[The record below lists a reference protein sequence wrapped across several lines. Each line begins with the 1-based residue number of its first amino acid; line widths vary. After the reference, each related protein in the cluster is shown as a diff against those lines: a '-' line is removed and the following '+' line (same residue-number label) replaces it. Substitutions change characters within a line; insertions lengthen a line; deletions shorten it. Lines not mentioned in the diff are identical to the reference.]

1 MSKIIIDTNILDE
14 ELRTMTYNKR
24 GIYLE
29 QAFNMLLQG
38 TMAVRWASRAP
49 IIDQFNATIA
59 DEQKRIKLELNAG
72 TECRAC
78 HRLAKLNKKKLS
90 GKMLQGLIIL
100 YNRNLKA
107 PREYHKVLSIK
118 DTLIVADLPKLRNW
132 GMIDRPFNTD
142 SKKKTPGT
150 WRITQ
155 VGIDFVLGKT
165 QAKEAMYTYNN
176 EVIRWSEEM
185 VYIHEAINNTFDYQE
200 VLETTV

>member
-1 MSKIIIDTNILDE
+1 MSKIIIDTNILGE

-38 TMAVRWASRAP
+38 TMAVPWASRAP
-49 IIDQFNATIA
+49 ITDQFNATIA
-59 DEQKRIKLELNAG
+59 DEQKRIREELNAG

-100 YNRNLKA
+100 YNRNLKE
-107 PREYHKVLSIK
+107 PGVYQKVLSIK
-118 DTLIVADLPKLRNW
+118 DTLIVADVPKLRNW
-132 GMIDRPFNTD
+132 GMIERPYNAD
-142 SKKKTPGT
+142 KKKKTAGM

-155 VGIDFVLGKT
+155 VGIEFVLGRSK
-165 QAKEAMYTYNN
+165 AKEAMYTYNN
-176 EVIRWSEEM
+176 EVLRWAEEM
-185 VYIHEAINNTFDYQE
+185 VYIHEAIDNTFDYRE